1 MPNYSR
7 ITAVILTPLI
17 FRYHLPFKTSSYFGL
32 MALTIFLR
40 LFMTE
45 AMLVSP
51 LSLSTDR
58 SWNINGI
65 VARDYFLILAK
76 LIASSGWRPGCM
88 LGIEYLQS
96 GSTLAEIL
104 SSVSNWSNIKQ
115 MCFVPGIK
123 VHNLLTNSNEPSISK
138 YTEENATAKKW
149 GT

>member
-1 MPNYSR
+1 
-7 ITAVILTPLI
+7 
-17 FRYHLPFKTSSYFGL
+17 

-58 SWNINGI
+58 SLNIIGI
-65 VARDYFLILAK
+65 VAWDYFLILAK
-76 LIASSGWRPGCM
+76 LNASIGWRPGCI

-104 SSVSNWSNIKQ
+104 SFASYWSNNKQ
-115 MCFVPGIK
+115 MRFVQGIK
-123 VHNLLTNSNEPSISK
+123 VHNLLTNSN
-138 YTEENATAKKW
+138 
-149 GT
+149 